1 MSFFG
6 WVGEQDGGTEKGSLP
21 THVPEHV
28 QSHTQ
33 VNTKTPQTRTENL
46 NEKIWPN
53 AVGGGGVRKTEL

>member
-1 MSFFG
+1 MCHFFG
-6 WVGEQDGGTEKGSLP
+6 VGGGVGWQDRESSLP

-46 NEKIWPN
+46 NEKSWPN
-53 AVGGGGVRKTEL
+53 AVGGGIG